1 MSTSSIRAVT
11 RVAWRGIGR
20 SRGRSA
26 LIVVLV
32 MLPVA
37 AMAAVI
43 TLISTV
49 SPTAEE
55 TATHS
60 MGVAGYQVQ
69 MSDADMTTDTLRAA
83 LPAGATVE
91 PWTYDLGG
99 LVLPGRTVDVDARSM
114 DLDGLSRGRLE
125 ITAGR
130 QPQNQQE
137 VAISASVAALAGVGV
152 GESIEL
158 VTDGQLTVVGLVED
172 TFDIRGRL
180 VLLDASV
187 ARESAQGERL
197 GASPSWLVS
206 VPDGVEMPYTAD
218 QCDFGTCPFTAF
230 SRYRFS
236 ESPDDA
242 RLAVVVVGGFALV
255 EAVLVAAAAFAVG
268 VRRRQRELGLLAA
281 AGAQRR
287 HLAGTVLSE
296 GLLLGGIAAVGGIA
310 LGVLA
315 IVALSPWLDELVNR
329 RAGPVEISAV
339 FLTLAGSIG
348 LLACFVAA
356 TVPARAAARLPV
368 LLALSGRRPPLSPA
382 RRLLVLGVVMV
393 GAAAVLTATGA
404 AMRLSDPRGSLS
416 MVFLLVGAI
425 CGVIGFGTCSP
436 WLVERLE
443 GLGLRLP
450 VAARIALRD
459 TARARSRNGPIVTAI
474 LAAFAATVAVSAYF
488 ASSDAEAAANW
499 RPWLRADQLII
510 QGEAAA
516 TAGAQAAEAL
526 GAMAHAP
533 VALLV
538 GSDADDVYVV
548 VEEPGPSSDD
558 SEIAHTVT
566 VGDVELLR
574 ALGAEGALSTLDG
587 GGIVLVLPHQMTIVD
602 DEVVPAD
609 PPTHLS
615 EARIE
620 VRDGVSGDEI
630 DGLTVP
636 GSVIATGLE
645 SGGMVP
651 DAVMSSATADRL
663 GLKAGPTSAYLIRM
677 PRPVAEADV
686 ATAAGFAAQQP
697 NTLAE
702 ASLGPIQPGQVFRW
716 LLVLF
721 SLLFALIVT
730 GIAVALGET
739 ESRPDQRT
747 LLAVGADPGIR
758 RRIAA
763 ARAGVL
769 GLMAGLLA
777 VPAGL
782 LPAWGL
788 LGSRGAPLVVP
799 IPEVIAAVAILPLAG
814 ILGALLLTRRIP
826 DWSALRQAGS

>member
-49 SPTAEE
+49 SPTPDE

-69 MSDADMTTDTLRAA
+69 MSDADTTTDTLRAA

-91 PWTYDLGG
+91 PWTYDLAG
-99 LVLPGRTVDVDARSM
+99 LVLPGRTIDIDARSL
-114 DLDGLSRGRLE
+114 DLNGLAHGMLE

-152 GESIEL
+152 GDSIEL
-158 VTDGQLTVVGLVED
+158 VDDGRLTIVGLVED
-172 TFDIRGRL
+172 TFDIRRRL

-218 QCDFGTCPFTAF
+218 ECDFGSCPFTAY

-242 RLAVVVVGGFALV
+242 RTAVIVLGGFALV

-281 AGAQRR
+281 AGAERR

-296 GLLLGGIAAVGGIA
+296 GLLLGGIAAVGGVA

-339 FLTLAGSIG
+339 FLTLAGGIG

-382 RRLLVLGVVMV
+382 RRLLVVGVVMV
-393 GAAAVLTATGA
+393 GAGAVLTSTGA
-404 AMRLSDPRGSLS
+404 AMRLSDPQGSMS
-416 MVFLLVGAI
+416 MILLLIGAI
-425 CGVIGFGTCSP
+425 CGVIGFGACSP

-474 LAAFAATVAVSAYF
+474 LAAFAGTVAVSAYF
-488 ASSDAEAAANW
+488 ASSDAEAEANW
-499 RPWLRADQLII
+499 RPWLRADQLIV

-526 GAMAHAP
+526 GAMAHGP
-533 VALLV
+533 VTLLV
-538 GSDADDVYVV
+538 GSDGAEVYVV
-548 VEEPGPSSDD
+548 VEDPDAPSDAR
-558 SEIAHTVT
+558 EIAYTVT
-566 VGDVELLR
+566 VGDAELLR
-574 ALGAEGALSTLDG
+574 ALGAEAGQSTLQDG
-587 GGIVLVLPHQMTIVD
+587 GLVLVLPQQVTVID
-602 DEVVPAD
+602 DQLVRLDPA
-609 PPTHLS
+609 
-615 EARIE
+615 
-620 VRDGVSGDEI
+620 
-630 DGLTVP
+630 
-636 GSVIATGLE
+636 
-645 SGGMVP
+645 
-651 DAVMSSATADRL
+651 
-663 GLKAGPTSAYLIRM
+663 
-677 PRPVAEADV
+677 
-686 ATAAGFAAQQP
+686 
-697 NTLAE
+697 
-702 ASLGPIQPGQVFRW
+702 
-716 LLVLF
+716 
-721 SLLFALIVT
+721 
-730 GIAVALGET
+730 T
-739 ESRPDQRT
+739 E
-747 LLAVGADPGIR
+747 
-758 RRIAA
+758 
-763 ARAGVL
+763 
-769 GLMAGLLA
+769 
-777 VPAGL
+777 
-782 LPAWGL
+782 
-788 LGSRGAPLVVP
+788 
-799 IPEVIAAVAILPLAG
+799 
-814 ILGALLLTRRIP
+814 
-826 DWSALRQAGS
+826 